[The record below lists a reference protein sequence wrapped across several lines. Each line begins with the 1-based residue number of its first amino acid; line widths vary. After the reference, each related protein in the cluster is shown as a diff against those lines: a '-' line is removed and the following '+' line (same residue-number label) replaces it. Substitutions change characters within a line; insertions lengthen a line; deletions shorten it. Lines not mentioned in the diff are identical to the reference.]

1 MSTHNKRFLVTLLA
15 VIMTVMMLL
24 PGCGG
29 SSGGS
34 ASVDNIQQNVTVGK
48 RVFVDKSGVV
58 YFGYENFICSALFK
72 DGEINDFVVEGA
84 TTGRIYG
91 IAIYDDAMYI
101 AASDGLFSYPLA
113 MFTGEDKNASPTTVC
128 KDGLESYNHFEI
140 FEDKVFF
147 TYGHSLYYVPV
158 SGGDKQEIAD
168 EVYDF
173 EVSDK
178 GIYIAERDGD
188 MKIMSPDLDDDK
200 DAGSIAKEVK
210 FTVGGPDLL
219 YRDGSK
225 LMAYSVQKEESE
237 EIRTENGLGEYMVA
251 WSNGT
256 NYLYQDAE
264 YKTHLVTKDGEK
276 DIEDVN
282 NYPDK
287 SYGYQYGDYLVSTS
301 HQYTKMQLF
310 DLANGT
316 YKEYDLDKEMAQYL
330 SRIKGGDSNPEPQTE
345 PQTGGD
351 YDVMKSFMRNASS
364 DGKEQYMYF
373 NDFLLVLPNDSDI
386 GFEGKGDSVDILC
399 IPAKNEGYAGKLVT
413 IRAYDMNDDSYKNL
427 PNYHVAGVGQNVHK
441 RFIAIYPTDLQFG
454 PNSKAKYDE
463 LHDIVYKIQ
472 EGSPD
477 SPLQTA
483 DSSPAP

>member
-1 MSTHNKRFLVTLLA
+1 
-15 VIMTVMMLL
+15 
-24 PGCGG
+24 
-29 SSGGS
+29 
-34 ASVDNIQQNVTVGK
+34 
-48 RVFVDKSGVV
+48 
-58 YFGYENFICSALFK
+58 
-72 DGEINDFVVEGA
+72 
-84 TTGRIYG
+84 
-91 IAIYDDAMYI
+91 
-101 AASDGLFSYPLA
+101 
-113 MFTGEDKNASPTTVC
+113 
-128 KDGLESYNHFEI
+128 
-140 FEDKVFF
+140 
-147 TYGHSLYYVPV
+147 
-158 SGGDKQEIAD
+158 
-168 EVYDF
+168 
-173 EVSDK
+173 
-178 GIYIAERDGD
+178 
-188 MKIMSPDLDDDK
+188 
-200 DAGSIAKEVK
+200 
-210 FTVGGPDLL
+210 
-219 YRDGSK
+219 
-225 LMAYSVQKEESE
+225 
-237 EIRTENGLGEYMVA
+237 VA

-287 SYGYQYGDYLVSTS
+287 SYGCQYGDYLVSTS

-345 PQTGGD
+345 PQTGGG
-351 YDVMKSFMRNASS
+351 YDVMKSFMRNASA

>member
-1 MSTHNKRFLVTLLA
+1 MSKHNKKLLVTMLA
-15 VIMTVMMLL
+15 VIMTIMMML
-24 PGCGG
+24 PSCSGG
-29 SSGGS
+29 SSSG
-34 ASVDNIQQNVTVGK
+34 SVDNIQQNVTVGK

-58 YFGYENFICSALFK
+58 YFGYENFICSALLK
-72 DGEINDFVVEGA
+72 DGEISEFVVEGA
-84 TTGRIYG
+84 TTGKIYG
-91 IAIYDDAMYI
+91 MAIYNDALFI
-101 AASDGLFSYPLA
+101 SASDGLFSYPLG
-113 MFTGEDKNASPTTVC
+113 MFTGEDKDASPTVVC
-128 KDGLESYNHFEI
+128 KDSFESFNHFEI
-140 FEDKVFF
+140 FDDKVFF

-158 SGGDKQEIAD
+158 SGGDKQELAD

-178 GIYIAERDGD
+178 GIYFVERDGE
-188 MKIMSPDLDDDK
+188 MKILSPNLDDDK

-210 FTVGGPDLL
+210 FTVGGPNLL

-225 LMAYSVQKEESE
+225 LMAYSVQKEDSE
-237 EIRTENGLGEYMVA
+237 EIKTENGLNEYMVA

-256 NYLYQDAE
+256 NYLYQDE
-264 YKTHLVTKDGEK
+264 KYKTYLVTKDGET
-276 DIEDVN
+276 DLGVVG

-287 SYGYQYGDYLVSTS
+287 AYGYQYGDYLVSTS
-301 HQYTKMQLF
+301 HQYTSMQLF
-310 DLANGT
+310 DLENGT
-316 YKEYDLDKEMAQYL
+316 FKEYDLDKEMAQYL
-330 SRIKGGDSNPEPQTE
+330 SKLQGGDSNPEPQTS
-345 PQTGGD
+345 PQSSGD
-351 YDVMKSFMRNASS
+351 YDVMKSFMRNASA

-463 LHDIVYKIQ
+463 LHNIVYKIQ
-472 EGSPD
+472 EGAAD

>member
-1 MSTHNKRFLVTLLA
+1 MSTHNKRLFVTLLA

-24 PGCGG
+24 PACSG
-29 SSGGS
+29 SGGGS

-72 DGEINDFVVEGA
+72 DGVINDFVVEGA
-84 TTGRIYG
+84 TTGKIYAM
-91 IAIYDDAMYI
+91 AIYDDALYI
-101 AASDGLFSYPLA
+101 SASDGLFSYPLA

-128 KDGLESYNHFEI
+128 KDALEDYNHFEI

-147 TYGHSLYYVPV
+147 TYGYSLYYVPV
-158 SGGDKQEIAD
+158 SGGDKQELAD

-188 MKIMSPDLDDDK
+188 MKVMSPDLDEDK
-200 DAGSIAKEVK
+200 DAGSIAPEVK
-210 FTVGGPDLL
+210 FTVSGPDLL
-219 YRDGSK
+219 YRDGSR
-225 LMAYSVQKEESE
+225 LMAYSVQDEKSE
-237 EIRTENGLGEYMVA
+237 EIKTENGIAEYTMV

-256 NYLYQDAE
+256 NCMYQDAK
-264 YKTHLVTKDGEK
+264 YKTYLLTKDGESE
-276 DIEDVN
+276 IEGVN

-301 HQYTKMQLF
+301 RQYTTMQLF

-316 YKEYDLDKEMAQYL
+316 FKEYDLDKEMAQYL
-330 SRIKGGDSNPEPQTE
+330 SKLKGGDSNPEPQTE
-345 PQTGGD
+345 PQTSSD
-351 YDVMKSFMRNASS
+351 YDVMKSFMRNASA

-463 LHDIVYKIQ
+463 LHDIVYRIQ
-472 EGSPD
+472 EGSAD